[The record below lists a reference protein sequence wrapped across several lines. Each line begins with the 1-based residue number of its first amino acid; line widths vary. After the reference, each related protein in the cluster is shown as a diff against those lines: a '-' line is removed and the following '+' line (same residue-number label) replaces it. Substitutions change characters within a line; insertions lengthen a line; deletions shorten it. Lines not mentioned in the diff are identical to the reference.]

1 MAASYFAEFGL
12 LWYLEEL
19 RREEFWKFKELLNQ
33 EPAKLGLKPIPWAE
47 IKRASKEDLANMLA
61 ERYSRKQAWE
71 VTLSIFLQI
80 NRQDLW
86 TKAKEEM
93 ESKPNPYK
101 NRMKERFRLVW
112 IQESNL
118 PVPESFYKDSVG
130 VEYSTLTRAAAE
142 APGPATVAMNG
153 PEGCGKTTI
162 LRKVMLEWAEGTL
175 WRDRY
180 TYVFFLSVDELN
192 RVVETSLA
200 ELLSKDWPE
209 SAESLEDALAHP
221 EKILFIMD
229 GFEELKFDLNV
240 KTDACSDWR
249 RRWPTPVLLSSLL
262 QKSMLPGCSLVLGFG
277 TRSMQSN
284 RFLLKHPVLVG
295 LQPFSE
301 HHRKLYFFHF
311 FDDTDEAMRAFSFVS
326 NIPPLF
332 VLCESPLVCWLVCT
346 CVKWQLDRGE
356 SLCID
361 PETGTSLYVSFAAT
375 AFKAGRSDSL
385 LQNRARMK
393 SLCSLAAEGMWTQAF
408 FFVQEDIG
416 RNGISESDLLMWAG
430 MRLLRRRG
438 DGFTFNNRSLQEFCA
453 ALYYYLRQPRE
464 QQNTAIGTV
473 AQMVAASMGHVH
485 THLSQVG
492 GFLLGISTHRILNLL
507 ETSFGFVLSKAMKPE
522 IIQSLKSLG
531 QHEPDKGEVNFQ
543 RLFSA
548 LFETQDEDFVI
559 KVMNFFEEI
568 FINIE
573 DTDQM
578 VIASY
583 CLKHCRSLKKLH
595 LCINNVFPYDLS
607 SPISEIQTIF
617 FWRDLC
623 SVFTNSRKFQVLKL
637 DSCTLDDVSLGIIC
651 KALARP
657 GCRIES
663 LWCNF
668 IYNFGKGLDFSKAI
682 LHSFHL
688 KYLNLYGTSL
698 STGAVTYLCETLRY
712 PACNV
717 EELVLGKCDLPS
729 EVSKDLACVLIC
741 NKLKSLSLIENALGD
756 EGANVLCE
764 GLKHSKCALQTLIVN
779 FCCLTR
785 VSCDYFSQTLPNN
798 ISLSTLDL
806 GSNILGDEG
815 VATLCEALKHQ
826 NCTLAELCLT
836 SCYLTPACCK
846 DIATALTCNES
857 LKTLKLGNN
866 EIKDAGVKQLCEA
879 LKHPKIQLQRL
890 GLEMCQ
896 LTMACVEDLA
906 SALITCKSLK
916 GLNLDWIVLDHDGVV
931 KLCEA
936 LTHADCVLELLGLDK
951 SVYEEESQML
961 LSSTEEKVSHL
972 TIVHEP
978 WLQEEYRMRGVV
990 PLGSNLK

>member
-1 MAASYFAEFGL
+1 
-12 LWYLEEL
+12 
-19 RREEFWKFKELLNQ
+19 
-33 EPAKLGLKPIPWAE
+33 
-47 IKRASKEDLANMLA
+47 
-61 ERYSRKQAWE
+61 
-71 VTLSIFLQI
+71 
-80 NRQDLW
+80 
-86 TKAKEEM
+86 M
-93 ESKPNPYK
+93 EYG
-101 NRMKERFRLVW
+101 
-112 IQESNL
+112 I
-118 PVPESFYKDSVG
+118 
-130 VEYSTLTRAAAE
+130 LTRAAAE

-209 SAESLEDALAHP
+209 SAESLEDAFAHP

-229 GFEELKFDLNV
+229 GFEELKFDLSV
-240 KTDACSDWR
+240 KTDMCGDWR
-249 RRWPTPVLLSSLL
+249 QRWPTQVLLGSLL
-262 QKSMLPGCSLVLGFG
+262 QKTMLPGCSLVLGFG
-277 TRSMQSN
+277 TRSMKN
-284 RFLLKHPVLVG
+284 NGFLLNCPVLVG

-301 HHRKLYFFHF
+301 HYRKLYFFHF
-311 FDDTDEAMRAFSFVS
+311 FNNADEAVQAFGFVS
-326 NIPPLF
+326 DIPPLF

-346 CVKWQLDRGE
+346 CVRWQLERGE
-356 SLCID
+356 SLHID

-385 LQNRARMK
+385 TQNRARMK
-393 SLCSLAAEGMWTQAF
+393 SLCSLAVEGMWTEAF
-408 FFVQEDIG
+408 FFLQEDLR
-416 RNGISESDLLMWAG
+416 RNGISESDLLMWVG

-453 ALYYYLRQPRE
+453 ALYYYLRQPKD
-464 QQNTAIGTV
+464 QLNAAIGTV
-473 AQMVAASMGHVH
+473 GQMVAASMGRVH

-492 GFLLGISTHRILNLL
+492 GFLLGISTHRILNQL
-507 ETSFGFVLSKAMKPE
+507 EASFGFTLSKSVKPD
-522 IIQSLKSLG
+522 IIQSLNILG

-543 RLFSA
+543 RLFAA
-548 LFETQDEDFVI
+548 LFETQDEDFVM

-583 CLKHCRSLKKLH
+583 CLKHCRSLKRLH
-595 LCINNVFPYDLS
+595 LCINNVFPYDCS
-607 SPISEIQTIF
+607 SPISEVQTIF

-623 SVFTNSRKFQVLKL
+623 SVFNSRRFQVLKL
-637 DSCTLDDVSLGIIC
+637 DSCMLDDVSMSIIS

-657 GCRIES
+657 ACRIES

-668 IYNFGKGLDFSKAI
+668 ISNFGNGIQFSKGI

-688 KYLNLYGTSL
+688 KYLNLYGTTL
-698 STGAVTYLCETLRY
+698 STDAVTYLCETLRY

-717 EELVLGKCDLPS
+717 EVLVLGNCDLSS
-729 EVSKDLACVLIC
+729 EVSKDLACVLVC
-741 NKLKSLSLIENALGD
+741 NKLKSLSLIENALCD

-785 VSCDYFSQTLPNN
+785 VSCDYFSRTLPSN
-798 ISLSTLDL
+798 ICLSTLDL
-806 GSNILGDEG
+806 GSNMLEDEG
-815 VATLCEALKHQ
+815 VATLCKALKHR
-826 NCTLAELCLT
+826 NCTLTELCLT

-846 DIATALTCNES
+846 DIAAALTCNES

-879 LKHPKIQLQRL
+879 LKHPKIRLQHL
-890 GLEMCQ
+890 GLELCK
-896 LTMACVEDLA
+896 LTTACVEDLA
-906 SALITCKSLK
+906 SALIICKSLK
-916 GLNLDWIVLDHDGVV
+916 SLNLDWIVLDHDGVV

-936 LTHADCVLELLGLDK
+936 LSHLDCVLELLGLDK
-951 SVYEEESQML
+951 AVYDEESQML
-961 LSSTEEKVSHL
+961 LSSVEEKVSHL